1 MYELIMLIV
10 CIITVSCTL
19 GYVLFSKTQDNKT
32 ESKVFVGLSNTNRYY
47 VSKNL
52 HDATKS
58 ATFKGEHKRL

>member
-1 MYELIMLIV
+1 MHALIMLIV

-19 GYVLFSKTQDNKT
+19 GYVLFSKT
-32 ESKVFVGLSNTNRYY
+32 SKSENNVFVGLSNTNRYY

-58 ATFKGEHKRL
+58 ATFKGDHKKY

>member
-1 MYELIMLIV
+1 MHALIMLII

-19 GYVLFSKTQDNKT
+19 GYILFSKTNKS
-32 ESKVFVGLSNTNRYY
+32 ENNIFIGLSNTNRYY

-58 ATFKGEHKRL
+58 ATFKGEHKKY